1 MELYDFY
8 ADWCGMCRT
17 MMPIVD
23 DFQKQ
28 HPEVNLIK
36 INVDDE
42 PELAEKYNV
51 SHLPTFVFSDGT
63 KVLYK
68 CNRMLSSEDL
78 EEIYQ
83 KSLKKC

>member
-23 DFQKQ
+23 NFIEK
-28 HPEVNLIK
+28 HPEIHLVKVNI
-36 INVDDE
+36 DDE
-42 PELAEKYNV
+42 EELAEKYNV
-51 SHLPTFVFSDGT
+51 SHLPTFMFT
-63 KVLYK
+63 NENKILYK
-68 CNRMLSSEDL
+68 CNRMLTLDEL
-78 EEIYQ
+78 EEIYE